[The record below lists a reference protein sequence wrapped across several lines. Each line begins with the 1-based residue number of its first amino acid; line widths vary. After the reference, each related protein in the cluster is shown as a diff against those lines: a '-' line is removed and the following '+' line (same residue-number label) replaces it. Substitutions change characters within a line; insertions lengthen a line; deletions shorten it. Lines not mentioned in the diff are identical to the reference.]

1 MRKEGFQDGELRAAL
16 GGLCAMLTGLG
27 LARFAYT
34 PLLPALVEAGWLDA
48 PAAAYLGAANFAGYL
63 AGALAA
69 RRLAAEL
76 PTPVLLRATMLATAL
91 SFLACALPLGFWW
104 LLPWRTL
111 AGITGAVLTVVAAP
125 AALAGV
131 AAPRRGRAAGIVFT
145 GVGLGIVGSGTL
157 VPILVAQ
164 GGVSLSWLGIAA
176 FAVLLTLLSWGT
188 WSPSPLHGMRVQD
201 TRPARTADA
210 PTLRVVG
217 IYALAA
223 LGLVPHMV
231 FLVDYAARGLG
242 QGLAAGSG
250 YWVIFGVGAAMGP
263 LLAGLLADR
272 VGFARALQA
281 GVALQVVAAILPV
294 LAPGTL
300 TLVVSSLA
308 MGIMTP
314 GSGALVLGR
323 MGELRGPEGQ
333 AAGWGVATTSF
344 AVFQAAGAYAMS
356 WLYAATDSYAPLF
369 LAATAALVLGLAVG
383 MVDGPRRRELSR
395 SS

>member
-1 MRKEGFQDGELRAAL
+1 MQKGGYQDGELRAAL
-16 GGLCAMLTGLG
+16 GGLCALLTGLG

-34 PLLPALVEAGWLDA
+34 PLLPALIEAGWLDA

-69 RRLAAEL
+69 RRLGVLL
-76 PTPVLLRATMLATAL
+76 PTPLLLRATMLATTASL
-91 SFLACALPLGFWW
+91 LACALPLGFWW
-104 LLPWRTL
+104 MVPWRTL
-111 AGITGAVLTVVAAP
+111 AGFTGAVLTVVAAP
-125 AALAGV
+125 AALARIAGE
-131 AAPRRGRAAGIVFT
+131 RRARAAGIVFT
-145 GVGLGIVGSGTL
+145 GAGIGIVGSGTL
-157 VPILVAQ
+157 VPVLVAQ
-164 GGVSLSWLGIAA
+164 GGVTLSWLGIAA
-176 FAVLLTLLSWGT
+176 VAGLLTLLSWRN
-188 WSPSPLHGMRVQD
+188 WSPSPLRGTAPAAT
-201 TRPARTADA
+201 TRIPDP
-210 PTLRVVG
+210 PTLRAIG

-263 LLAGLLADR
+263 LLAGRLADR

-344 AVFQAAGAYAMS
+344 AIFQAAGAWAMS

-369 LAATAALVLGLAVG
+369 LAATAALVLGLALSL
-383 MVDGPRRRELSR
+383 VDGPRRRELSR
-395 SS
+395 RS